1 MLALFDVP
9 SLDRALSLP
18 LDAKLRRLLRERV
31 DHLRG
36 GPVAEFTYYL
46 CVGPGVTE
54 DDILDEIGMV
64 PTRSLD
70 GVPFGNAAFHP
81 EHDYCADLGGY
92 FEIILSAGN
101 DAAFVLMIQ
110 DHDGVEPVLLD
121 YCRTY
126 AGDSACA

>member
-18 LDAKLRRLLRERV
+18 LDPKLRRLLRERV
-31 DHLRG
+31 DYLRDG
-36 GPVAEFTYYL
+36 DVAEITYYL

-70 GVPFGNAAFHP
+70 GMPFGSDAFHP
-81 EHDYCADLGGY
+81 WHDYCVDQGGW
-92 FEIILSAGN
+92 FELIVSANN
-101 DAAFVLMIQ
+101 DAAYVFMIQ
-110 DHDGVEPVLLD
+110 DHDDVEPVLLNF
-121 YCRTY
+121 CRAY
-126 AGDSACA
+126 AGGAA

>member
-1 MLALFDVP
+1 MFSCFDVP

-18 LDAKLRRLLRERV
+18 LDPKLRRLLRERV
-31 DHLRG
+31 DHLRD
-36 GPVAEFTYYL
+36 GPVAEITYYL
-46 CVGPGVTE
+46 CVGPGISE

-70 GVPFGNAAFHP
+70 GAPFGSDAFHP
-81 EHDYCADLGGY
+81 VHDYCADQGGW
-92 FEIILSAGN
+92 FEVIMSAGN

-110 DHDGVEPVLLD
+110 DHDGVAPTLLD

-126 AGDSACA
+126 AGDSTCG

>member
-9 SLDRALSLP
+9 SLDRALALSLDP
-18 LDAKLRRLLRERV
+18 KLRRLLRERV
-31 DHLRG
+31 DHLRD
-36 GPVAEFTYYL
+36 GPVAEITYYL
-46 CVGPGVTE
+46 CVGPGISE

-70 GVPFGNAAFHP
+70 GAQFGSDSFHP
-81 EHDYCADLGGY
+81 WHQYVADLGGW
-92 FEIILSAGN
+92 FEVILGAGN

-110 DHDGVEPVLLD
+110 DSDGVEPTLID

-126 AGDSACA
+126 AGDSVCG